1 MRSTGKRPGIAIPGV
16 LLVQVVPQS
25 TEITKKL
32 TIESFIVTSRISTNL
47 SGQTALVTGAGRGLG
62 RSIAQSLAAAGAKV
76 ACIDVNV
83 ESLADTVAAIR
94 TAGGTAEP
102 IACDVT
108 QSSRV
113 AEVVDEVV
121 KLWGKL
127 DILVNNAGITRD
139 NVVVRMK
146 DEQWDAVLNINLRGT
161 FLFTRA
167 AARPMMKSRR
177 GRIINIASV
186 SGLMGNPG
194 QVNYSASK
202 AGVIGLTRTVAK
214 ELASRNVTVNAV
226 APGFIATEMT
236 AALGEEILQEVRKQI
251 PLGHLG
257 DPQDVADAVL
267 FLASDAASFITGHV
281 LTVDGGLTA

>member
-1 MRSTGKRPGIAIPGV
+1 MYRRSRWPRPA
-16 LLVQVVPQS
+16 
-25 TEITKKL
+25 
-32 TIESFIVTSRISTNL
+32 
-47 SGQTALVTGAGRGLG
+47 
-62 RSIAQSLAAAGAKV
+62 AKV
-76 ACIDVNV
+76 ALHRHQRRKPGRHRGRHPDCRRYG
-83 ESLADTVAAIR
+83 R
-94 TAGGTAEP
+94 TAGLR
-102 IACDVT
+102 CDR
-108 QSSRV
+108 QPSRRPDSRGGRE
-113 AEVVDEVV
+113 A
-121 KLWGKL
+121 WGRL

-139 NVVVRMK
+139 NVIVRMK

-202 AGVIGLTRTVAK
+202 AGVIGLTRTVAR
-214 ELASRNVTVNAV
+214 ELAGRNITVNAV
-226 APGFIATEMT
+226 APGLHRHGHGGQTGRGNPPRSTQA
-236 AALGEEILQEVRKQI
+236 G
-251 PLGHLG
+251 PLGRLG

-281 LTVDGGLTA
+281 LTIDGGLTA